1 MNLKFSFLKQELAAA
16 VTAFLSPSG
25 SRDGV
30 NKAQKESGWH
40 NPYCTHTFH
49 WGEIPEQGKINDR
62 SMIAV
67 VKISRNWHNGLL
79 FFK

>member
-30 NKAQKESGWH
+30 NKAQKESGCH
-40 NPYCTHTFH
+40 NPYCTHRFH
-49 WGEIPEQGKINDR
+49 WDEIPEQGKINDR

-67 VKISRNWHNGLL
+67 VMISRNWHNGL
-79 FFK
+79 

>member
-30 NKAQKESGWH
+30 NKAQKESGCH